1 MAATA
6 APGATVVMRH
16 TFKAPV
22 AKLFRAWSDPAMA
35 KRWSWGPEF
44 DTVSIDLNCHPGGT
58 WRQHIRDHNT
68 GESWFFDGV
77 FQEVVSNRKLVHTFH
92 FTNDRGYDEPPSLV
106 TIEFTA
112 TTSALTRSPRPRF
125 NAATKLAP
133 LARPTVYTNSTS
145 PSRPRSTVS
154 RRSTSS

>member
-44 DTVSIDLNCHPGGT
+44 DTLSIELTCEPGGA
-58 WRQHIRDHNT
+58 WRQHIHDRTT
-68 GESWFFDGV
+68 GENWYFDGV
-77 FQEVVSNRKLVHTFH
+77 FQEVVPNRKLVHTFH
-92 FTNDRGYDEPPSLV
+92 FTSDRGYDEPPSLV
-106 TIEFTA
+106 TIEFTERGDS
-112 TTSALTRSPRPRF
+112 TDIVLTHTQLAEAKVKET
-125 NAATKLAP
+125 NAGWTQIFGVIEGLM
-133 LARPTVYTNSTS
+133 
-145 PSRPRSTVS
+145 
-154 RRSTSS
+154 